1 MDIYQN
7 FNLSNETCDVQQAI
21 TGITTGSKVMNFTQ
35 IDARTDLLHTIYQ
48 FVDNDPDTCYLNH
61 SAEASDESHLSPKT
75 KKDSETERILCNFSH
90 DIKNSLNPIITL
102 FPTLVNKESDPE
114 KLRRMEVIHRNIR
127 NINNLANK
135 TFELIKAKSEEYP
148 LEKTQ
153 INISDLMEDVLEPY
167 RDTIEEKN
175 LIIILNKADPQ
186 KIFADQRYLKRVLTH
201 IIDNAIRFSSEQGTI
216 TIRSQYTPSEF
227 LITITD
233 TGIGMT
239 PYQLQN
245 AFNEF
250 YKGDTSRHSLD
261 SNGLGLAISKYIVQK
276 HGGRIWAESD
286 GMDKGVTIFLTLPN
300 PKEN

>member
-1 MDIYQN
+1 MDIYEN
-7 FNLSNETCDVQQAI
+7 FNPLNETCEVQQAI
-21 TGITTGSKVMNFTQ
+21 TGITTGSKVMTFTQ
-35 IDARTDLLHTIYQ
+35 IDGRIDLLQTIYQ
-48 FVDNDPDTCYLNH
+48 FVDNNINTCYLDH
-61 SAEASDESHLSPKT
+61 STEANDESQLSPKT
-75 KKDSETERILCNFSH
+75 KNASETERILCNFSH

-135 TFELIKAKSEEYP
+135 TFELIKAKSDEYS
-148 LEKTQ
+148 LEKNQ
-153 INISDLMEDVLEPY
+153 INIYDLIEEVLELY
-167 RDTIEEKN
+167 KNIIQEKN
-175 LIIILNKADPQ
+175 LIIIFNRADSQ
-186 KIFADQRYLKRVLTH
+186 KIFADQRYLKRVFTH
-201 IIDNAIRFSSEQGTI
+201 IIDNAIRFSSKQGTI
-216 TIRSQYTPSEF
+216 TIQSQYTPSE
-227 LITITD
+227 LIVTITD

-239 PYQLQN
+239 LHQLQN